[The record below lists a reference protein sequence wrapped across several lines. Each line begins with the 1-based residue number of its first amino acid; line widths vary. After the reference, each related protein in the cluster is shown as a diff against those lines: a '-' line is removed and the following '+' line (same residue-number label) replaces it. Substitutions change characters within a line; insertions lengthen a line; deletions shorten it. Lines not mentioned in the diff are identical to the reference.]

1 MPVKK
6 TIQLPLSFPAKIRI
20 FRTNQYKKEK
30 NVSEFRHIFLFFIS
44 FSLFY
49 NLTAATIFHAF
60 S

>member
-6 TIQLPLSFPAKIRI
+6 TIQLPLSFPAKIQI

-44 FSLFY
+44 FSF
-49 NLTAATIFHAF
+49 F
-60 S
+60 